1 MNDLAD
7 EAVGLCCQVE
17 VHRIGP
23 SKAAN
28 RSPTDRNIA
37 SASRSA
43 KSSASGGFKGRAHLG
58 YTGGMTMIRF
68 ALSALLCLSALPAAA
83 QETPAATPA
92 APAAPAPAP
101 AAPKPA
107 TVQVSILTSE
117 GPILLELEKE
127 RAPIT
132 TNNFLRYVDSKR
144 FDNSTFY
151 RAVAVPGAPELGLV
165 QGGIKFDP
173 KKVFPTIAHEPTTKT
188 GLKHVDGTISMGRN
202 APGTAAGD
210 FFIVVGDMSYMDAN
224 PSAPGDNAGYA
235 AFGHVVQGMDVVKK
249 ILAAPRS
256 PTLGEGVMKG
266 QMLAPAIK
274 IISVR
279 RVAVPPKAP

>member
-1 MNDLAD
+1 
-7 EAVGLCCQVE
+7 
-17 VHRIGP
+17 
-23 SKAAN
+23 
-28 RSPTDRNIA
+28 
-37 SASRSA
+37 
-43 KSSASGGFKGRAHLG
+43 
-58 YTGGMTMIRF
+58 MTMHRL
-68 ALSALLCLSALPAAA
+68 ALGALLCLSALPAFA
-83 QETPAATPA
+83 QDSAPVPPPA
-92 APAAPAPAP
+92 APPAAP
-101 AAPKPA
+101 APKPA

-144 FDNSTFY
+144 FDNATFY
-151 RAVAVPGAPELGLV
+151 RAVAVPNAPELGLV

-173 KKVFPTIAHEPTTKT
+173 KKIFPGIAHEPTTKT

-210 FFIVVGDMSYMDAN
+210 FFIVVGDMTYMDAN
-224 PSAPGDNAGYA
+224 PSAPGDNLGYA
-235 AFGHVVQGMDVVKK
+235 AFGHVVEGMEVVKK

-266 QMLAPAIK
+266 QMLAAPIR
-274 IISVR
+274 IVSVR
-279 RVAVPPKAP
+279 RVTAPRPATPAAPKP

>member
-1 MNDLAD
+1 MTIHRLA
-7 EAVGLCCQVE
+7 
-17 VHRIGP
+17 
-23 SKAAN
+23 
-28 RSPTDRNIA
+28 
-37 SASRSA
+37 
-43 KSSASGGFKGRAHLG
+43 LG
-58 YTGGMTMIRF
+58 
-68 ALSALLCLSALPAAA
+68 ALLCLSALPALA
-83 QETPAATPA
+83 QETAPPA
-92 APAAPAPAP
+92 AAPAPAAPP
-101 AAPKPA
+101 AAPAPKPA

-132 TNNFLRYVDSKR
+132 TSNFLRYADTRR
-144 FDNSTFY
+144 FDNTTFY
-151 RAVAVPGAPELGLV
+151 RAVAVPNAPELGLV

-173 KKVFPTIAHEPTTKT
+173 KKVLPGIAHEPTTKT

-210 FFIVVGDMSYMDAN
+210 FFIVVGDMTYMDAN
-224 PSAPGDNAGYA
+224 PSAPGDNLGYA
-235 AFGHVVQGMDVVKK
+235 AFGHVVEGMDVVKK

-266 QMLAPAIK
+266 QMLAAPIK

-279 RVAVPPKAP
+279 RVAAPKPAQP

>member
-1 MNDLAD
+1 MHRLA
-7 EAVGLCCQVE
+7 LCALL
-17 VHRIGP
+17 
-23 SKAAN
+23 S
-28 RSPTDRNIA
+28 
-37 SASRSA
+37 
-43 KSSASGGFKGRAHLG
+43 
-58 YTGGMTMIRF
+58 
-68 ALSALLCLSALPAAA
+68 LSAFPTMAQDAPPPPAAA
-83 QETPAATPA
+83 PVTVP
-92 APAAPAPAP
+92 
-101 AAPKPA
+101 APKPA

-132 TNNFLRYVDSKR
+132 TANFLRYVDAKR
-144 FDNSTFY
+144 FDNATFY

-173 KKVFPTIAHEPTTKT
+173 KKVFPPIAHEPTTKT
-188 GLKHVDGTISMGRN
+188 GLKHLDGTISMGRN

-224 PSAPGDNAGYA
+224 PSAAGDNVGYA

-266 QMLAPAIK
+266 QMLDPAIK
-274 IISVR
+274 IVSAR
-279 RVAVPPKAP
+279 RVATPAAKP

>member
-1 MNDLAD
+1 MTIHRLA
-7 EAVGLCCQVE
+7 
-17 VHRIGP
+17 
-23 SKAAN
+23 
-28 RSPTDRNIA
+28 
-37 SASRSA
+37 
-43 KSSASGGFKGRAHLG
+43 LG
-58 YTGGMTMIRF
+58 
-68 ALSALLCLSALPAAA
+68 ALLCLSALPALA
-83 QETPAATPA
+83 QEAAPPAMTP
-92 APAAPAPAP
+92 APAAPPAVP
-101 AAPKPA
+101 APKPA

-132 TNNFLRYVDSKR
+132 TNNFLRYADTKR
-144 FDNSTFY
+144 FDNTTFY
-151 RAVAVPGAPELGLV
+151 RAVAVPNAPELGLV

-173 KKVFPTIAHEPTTKT
+173 KKVLPGIAHEPTTKT

-210 FFIVVGDMSYMDAN
+210 FFIVVGDMTYMDAN
-224 PSAPGDNAGYA
+224 PSAPGDNLGYA
-235 AFGHVVQGMDVVKK
+235 AFGHVVEGMDVVKK

-266 QMLAPAIK
+266 QMLAAPIK

-279 RVAVPPKAP
+279 RVAAPKPTVAKPAQP

>member
-1 MNDLAD
+1 MTIHRLA
-7 EAVGLCCQVE
+7 
-17 VHRIGP
+17 
-23 SKAAN
+23 
-28 RSPTDRNIA
+28 
-37 SASRSA
+37 
-43 KSSASGGFKGRAHLG
+43 LG
-58 YTGGMTMIRF
+58 
-68 ALSALLCLSALPAAA
+68 ALLCLSALPALA
-83 QETPAATPA
+83 QETAPPA
-92 APAAPAPAP
+92 AAPAPAAPP
-101 AAPKPA
+101 AAPAPKPA

-132 TNNFLRYVDSKR
+132 TSNFLRYADTKR
-144 FDNSTFY
+144 FDNTTFY
-151 RAVAVPGAPELGLV
+151 RAVAVPNAPELGLV

-173 KKVFPTIAHEPTTKT
+173 KKVLPGIAHEPTTKT

-210 FFIVVGDMSYMDAN
+210 FFIVVGDMTYMDAN
-224 PSAPGDNAGYA
+224 PSAPGDNLGYA
-235 AFGHVVQGMDVVKK
+235 AFGHVVEGMDVVKK

-266 QMLAPAIK
+266 QMLAAPIK

-279 RVAVPPKAP
+279 RVAAPKPAQP

>member
-1 MNDLAD
+1 MTIHRLA
-7 EAVGLCCQVE
+7 
-17 VHRIGP
+17 
-23 SKAAN
+23 
-28 RSPTDRNIA
+28 
-37 SASRSA
+37 
-43 KSSASGGFKGRAHLG
+43 LG
-58 YTGGMTMIRF
+58 
-68 ALSALLCLSALPAAA
+68 ALLCLSALPAFA
-83 QETPAATPA
+83 QDTVPPAA
-92 APAAPAPAP
+92 AAPAPAAP
-101 AAPKPA
+101 QAAAAPKPA

-132 TNNFLRYVDSKR
+132 TSNFLRYADTKR
-144 FDNSTFY
+144 FDNTTFY
-151 RAVAVPGAPELGLV
+151 RAVAVPNAPELGLV

-173 KKVFPTIAHEPTTKT
+173 KKVLPGIAHEPTTKT

-210 FFIVVGDMSYMDAN
+210 FFIVVGDMTYMDAN
-224 PSAPGDNAGYA
+224 PSAPGDNLGYA
-235 AFGHVVQGMDVVKK
+235 AFGHVVEGMDVVKK

-266 QMLAPAIK
+266 QMLAAPIK

-279 RVAVPPKAP
+279 RVAAPKPAAP

>member
-1 MNDLAD
+1 MTIHRLA
-7 EAVGLCCQVE
+7 
-17 VHRIGP
+17 
-23 SKAAN
+23 
-28 RSPTDRNIA
+28 
-37 SASRSA
+37 
-43 KSSASGGFKGRAHLG
+43 LG
-58 YTGGMTMIRF
+58 
-68 ALSALLCLSALPAAA
+68 ALLCLSALPALA
-83 QETPAATPA
+83 QETAPPA
-92 APAAPAPAP
+92 AAPAPATPP
-101 AAPKPA
+101 AAPAPKPA

-132 TNNFLRYVDSKR
+132 TSNFLRYADTKR
-144 FDNSTFY
+144 FDNTTFY
-151 RAVAVPGAPELGLV
+151 RAVAVPNAPELGLV

-173 KKVFPTIAHEPTTKT
+173 KKVLPGIAHEPTTKT

-210 FFIVVGDMSYMDAN
+210 FFIVVGDMTYMDAN
-224 PSAPGDNAGYA
+224 PSAPGDNLGYA
-235 AFGHVVQGMDVVKK
+235 AFGHVVEGMDVVKK

-266 QMLAPAIK
+266 QMLAAPIK

-279 RVAVPPKAP
+279 RVAAPKPAQP

>member
-1 MNDLAD
+1 MTIHRLA
-7 EAVGLCCQVE
+7 
-17 VHRIGP
+17 
-23 SKAAN
+23 
-28 RSPTDRNIA
+28 
-37 SASRSA
+37 
-43 KSSASGGFKGRAHLG
+43 LG
-58 YTGGMTMIRF
+58 V
-68 ALSALLCLSALPAAA
+68 LLCLSALPALA
-83 QETPAATPA
+83 QETAPPA
-92 APAAPAPAP
+92 AAPAPAAPP
-101 AAPKPA
+101 AAPAPKPA

-132 TNNFLRYVDSKR
+132 TSNFLRYADTKR
-144 FDNSTFY
+144 FDNTTFY
-151 RAVAVPGAPELGLV
+151 RAVAVPNAPELGLV

-173 KKVFPTIAHEPTTKT
+173 KKVLPGIAHEPTTKT

-210 FFIVVGDMSYMDAN
+210 FFIVVGDMTYMDAN
-224 PSAPGDNAGYA
+224 PSAPGDNLGYA
-235 AFGHVVQGMDVVKK
+235 AFGHVVEGMDVVKK

-266 QMLAPAIK
+266 QMLAAPIK

-279 RVAVPPKAP
+279 RVAVPKPAQP